1 MTRRIGQ
8 AGNVFQRGFT
18 KSWNPAATAYG
29 RYWIDVPGEPERK
42 RRTVVLG
49 VCTSRTI
56 ARCKLRAHIELE
68 GINSKATF
76 ATSTAPA
83 MTFRVQAGRWLASL
97 STRRR
102 KPLKPATIANWRHSL
117 NKWVLPTLGE
127 RLLADTSN
135 GAMRELVEKMA
146 AAGLSPKSIV
156 NHSLVVKLVLASA
169 VSADGD
175 QLYPRKWNHDFIGLP
190 IVKKEEQHRPS
201 LTQTELGEILSSVKE
216 RYAVFFALL
225 AGTGLR
231 VGEGLALKPG
241 DLSPD
246 CRVLYVRRS
255 IWAGKEQTPK
265 TPNAI
270 REVDIPEPLAALLR
284 SYVENKTGYLFAT
297 ATGGLLVQRNVLHVL
312 HTTGKKVGFHAFR
325 RFRTETLR
333 RALVPGDLERLWLG
347 HAQRTVTD
355 LYAGGLQLD
364 KAWRREWCDRAGLGF
379 ELGYAGL
386 QKVVPIDSA
395 KAA

>member
-1 MTRRIGQ
+1 MFADWNIVEADISELDFSDYLGTDILTGGPPCQ
-8 AGNVFQRGFT
+8 PFSRGG
-18 KSWNPAATAYG
+18 KRDG
-29 RYWIDVPGEPERK
+29 RSDEREMFPHF
-42 RRTVVLG
+42 
-49 VCTSRTI
+49 I
-56 ARCKLRAHIELE
+56 RAV
-68 GINSKATF
+68 
-76 ATSTAPA
+76 
-83 MTFRVQAGRWLASL
+83 R
-97 STRRR
+97 
-102 KPLKPATIANWRHSL
+102 
-117 NKWVLPTLGE
+117 GE

-190 IVKKEEQHRPS
+190 IVRKEEQHRPS
-201 LTQTELGEILSSVKE
+201 LTQAELGEILSGVKE

-231 VGEGLALKPG
+231 IGEALALKPG

-270 REVDIPEPLAALLR
+270 REVDIPEPLAGLLH
-284 SYVENKTGYLFAT
+284 SYVENRTGYLFAT
-297 ATGGLLVQRNVLHVL
+297 ATGGLLGRE
-312 HTTGKKVGFHAFR
+312 TFFMFCTPRAR
-325 RFRTETLR
+325 RW
-333 RALVPGDLERLWLG
+333 ASMPSG
-347 HAQRTVTD
+347 
-355 LYAGGLQLD
+355 
-364 KAWRREWCDRAGLGF
+364 
-379 ELGYAGL
+379 
-386 QKVVPIDSA
+386 DSA
-395 KAA
+395 RKR